1 MAHEKQ
7 ASDKLKGNMY
17 IGTKLTVKGYSAILY
32 SRTETAPAE
41 LLIHYVH
48 YVPCNHFEHI
58 LKQYDDLA
66 LVFFV
71 ILLLHSRTENYMIST
86 LNAAR
91 TMITNFIPVSQAV
104 Q

>member
-17 IGTKLTVKGYSAILY
+17 IGTKLTVKGYSAILFLY
-32 SRTETAPAE
+32 SRIVTAPAE
-41 LLIHYVH
+41 LLIH